1 MRALLLVCALAF
13 LAAGCADDRG
23 FFHLADPAPPPG
35 VSDDH
40 PCPERAIPPEH
51 PSLYDA
57 QIASGEPVGLTLL
70 IPLAGGT
77 PTQVNQGRSSDPTHI
92 GDQAYAW
99 DFAAP
104 EGTAV
109 LAAAPGF
116 VVWVKDDSAAHSPD
130 EAAAALANWIAI
142 DHGGGLYSLYVH
154 LAQGSAQVSPG
165 ELVAAGD
172 HLADTGLS
180 GQLSGPNLHFH
191 VENVWSETV
200 PVRFVGAD
208 GIGGCTRDPVEGDSV
223 ARPAGLRDSLLA
235 PDGLSD
241 IPISA
246 FAHAGITQIQGLPGR
261 LFSRSTAYDL
271 RGLTE
276 AGATTVALMIFEE
289 GGGDVVHG
297 LSLPVDDGMFEGSL
311 DLGTLAA
318 GRYGWAMVATEGEI
332 PESPIAIWLTVVD

>member
-1 MRALLLVCALAF
+1 MRARLFGCALA
-13 LAAGCADDRG
+13 LLMAACTQDSGE
-23 FFHLADPAPPPG
+23 PAPPP
-35 VSDDH
+35 DH
-40 PCPERAIPPEH
+40 PCPERAIPPKQ
-51 PSLYDA
+51 PSLYDD

-70 IPLAGGT
+70 IPLDEG
-77 PTQVNQGRSSDPTHI
+77 QLILVNQGRSSDPTHL
-92 GDQAYAW
+92 GDQEYAW

-116 VVWVKDDSAAHSPD
+116 VVWVKDDSTVHSPD
-130 EAAAALANWIAI
+130 EDAAALANWVGI

-154 LAQGSAQVSPG
+154 LAPGSAQVSPG
-165 ELVAAGD
+165 DQVAAGD

-200 PVRFVGAD
+200 PVRFVSQD
-208 GIGGCTRDPVEGDSV
+208 GLGGCTRDPVQGDSV

-235 PDGLSD
+235 PDSPSD

-261 LFSRSTAYDL
+261 LFSRSTKYEI

-276 AGATTVALMIFEE
+276 VNATTVALMIFEE
-289 GGGDVVHG
+289 GGGDAVFG
-297 LSLPVDDGMFEGSL
+297 LSLPVVDGKFEGGL

-318 GRYGWAMVATEGEI
+318 GRYGWAMVATQGEI
-332 PESPIAIWLTVVD
+332 PESSIAIWLTVTD